1 MPAAL
6 AVGGLGRK
14 GSYQFEAREADYV
27 GCTCALSFYFVASLF
42 FSYHKY

>member
-14 GSYQFEAREADYV
+14 GSYQFEAREADSKGLYLRPFLYSM
-27 GCTCALSFYFVASLF
+27 GAISTSNRP
-42 FSYHKY
+42 